1 MPVARPARN
10 MLFIMSDEHNKRVLG
25 AAGHPMI
32 RTPNLD
38 RLAANGVRFS
48 DAYCNSPICVPSRAS
63 FHTGRY
69 VHDIR
74 FWDNAIPY
82 DGSVTSWAHR
92 LRDAGHRVDSIGK
105 LHFRSEDD
113 DNGFTQEH
121 IPLHVV
127 GGIGAAN
134 GLVRDPPPRRK
145 AALRLAEQA
154 GQGDSDYQRYDD
166 NITAAAEQWIAAR
179 AAQPDDKPWCLF
191 VSLVCP
197 HFPLISR
204 PEWFGLYPESEVPWP
219 NLYGKNERPNHPF
232 VEALRQS
239 QIYDEGFNSPKRFVA
254 PSPRISAW

>member
-1 MPVARPARN
+1 MPVTRPARN

-25 AAGHPMI
+25 AAGHPII

-82 DGSVTSWAHR
+82 DGSVASWAHR

-127 GGIGAAN
+127 GGIGAPN
-134 GLVRDPPPRRK
+134 GLVRVRR
-145 AALRLAEQA
+145 R
-154 GQGDSDYQRYDD
+154 G
-166 NITAAAEQWIAAR
+166 AR
-179 AAQPDDKPWCLF
+179 
-191 VSLVCP
+191 P
-197 HFPLISR
+197 HCVWQSR
-204 PEWFGLYPESEVPWP
+204 QDRAIWT
-219 NLYGKNERPNHPF
+219 
-232 VEALRQS
+232 
-239 QIYDEGFNSPKRFVA
+239 
-254 PSPRISAW
+254 ISATTTTSRRRPSNGSRHALLSPMKSRGACSYHWCARTFH